1 MVIRAR
7 ILALCILLV
16 ACGGDDNTT
25 REVDAN
31 EVDSQTEVEVIDN
44 SLVPGATALPGPA
57 IRFSFARAAFFDA
70 PVPSLDLI
78 DGNGH
83 PDLSKWPRDR
93 GGFVDGLVQIAQ
105 GTDGASLAGAVF
117 FSFDAALPAAIG
129 DDIGAHLEAL
139 IVDVDATSSEL
150 GLVRKAALKYEVDGG
165 PYGTTNM
172 VSILPTQGLALRPKT
187 RYAALLTRK
196 DASATSPFGRS
207 QALADLLAGHALPAL
222 GTNRVGVYVA
232 ALESAR
238 DKSAIDPTTIVGATV
253 FTTADPVSEL
263 ATYLAAAKAEPKPDY
278 SGFTLSETFDRFCVY
293 EKTITLPDYQHG
305 EPPFMNAGEGT
316 WRLAGGKPEVVRRA
330 ESRVFVT
337 VPRSLPPA
345 AGYPTVVFIRTGG
358 GGDRPLIDRGL
369 RAEAHGEP
377 IVPTGTGPAMNLAAA
392 GWAGITWDG
401 PHGGARNPNGA
412 DEQFLMFNVTNPAGT
427 RDNIRQTALEAVLV
441 RDSLATIT
449 IDTSDCAGAGPGA
462 TFDDDQTAIMGHSMG
477 GWIAPIAMA
486 NSPKFKT
493 AILSGAGAGWIANI
507 VYKKSPLDVRPLAE
521 TLIGY
526 SAINR
531 TLGDFDPALT
541 LLQWAGEAA
550 DPQSYGKEAQTPQR
564 NVLMIE
570 GIVDTYILP
579 PIANATALSLRL
591 DLAGIAQDVNDERLA
606 EYTPLVELLPL
617 AGTHQISL
625 PARDNRS
632 GHTAVIVQ
640 ALGDELEDGHE
651 AMFQTPGPKRQYRC
665 FLESLQA
672 ASIPTVVV
680 AGDDEWAPCLPAAGG
695 DRP

>member
-7 ILALCILLV
+7 VLFSLLLT
-16 ACGGDDNTT
+16 ASAAGCGGSDDST

-31 EVDSQTEVEVIDN
+31 EIDATVEVEVVDD

-57 IRFSFARAAFFDA
+57 IRFSFERAAFFDA

-83 PDLSKWPRDR
+83 PDLSGWPRDR

-105 GTDGASLAGAVF
+105 GTDGASLAGAIF
-117 FSFDAALPAAIG
+117 FSFDAPLPEAVG
-129 DDIGAHLEAL
+129 NDIGAHLEAQ
-139 IVDVDATSSEL
+139 IVDVDPDSDEL
-150 GLVRKAALKYEVDGG
+150 GKVRVAALKYEVDGG

-172 VSILPTQGLALRPKT
+172 VSALPTQGLALRPKT
-187 RYAALLTRK
+187 RYAAVLTRK
-196 DASATSPFGRS
+196 GAASEFGRS
-207 QALADLLAGHALPAL
+207 QPLADLLAGRALPAL
-222 GTNRVGVYVA
+222 GTAKVAVYVA

-238 DKSAIDPTTIVGATV
+238 DKAAIDPASIVGATV

-263 ATYLAAAKAEPKPDY
+263 ATYLTAAKAEPKPDLT
-278 SGFTLSETFDRFCVY
+278 GFTLSETFDRFCVY
-293 EKTITLPDYQHG
+293 EKTVTLPDYQHG
-305 EPPFMNAGEGT
+305 EPPFMNVGEGT

-330 ESRVFVT
+330 ISRVFVT
-337 VPRSLPPA
+337 VPRNLPPT

-358 GGDRPLIDRGL
+358 GGDRPLIDRGI
-369 RAEAHGEP
+369 RGEAHGEP
-377 IVPTGTGPAMNLAAA
+377 IVPTGTGPAMNLAGA

-401 PHGGARNPNGA
+401 PHGGARNPNGG

-427 RDNIRQTALEAVLV
+427 RDNIRQTALEAVLI
-441 RDSLATIT
+441 RDALGTIT
-449 IDTSDCAGAGPGA
+449 IDTSGCEGAGPSA

-521 TLIGY
+521 QLIGY
-526 SAINR
+526 SAIDR

-541 LLQWAGEAA
+541 LLQWAGEEA
-550 DPQSYGKEAQTPQR
+550 DPQSYGKPAMTPQR

-579 PIANATALSLRL
+579 PIANATALSLHL
-591 DLAGIAQDVNDERLA
+591 DLAGDANDAKDDRLDA
-606 EYTPLVELLPL
+606 FTPLIDLLPL
-617 AGTHQISL
+617 AGTQQIPL

-632 GHTAVIVQ
+632 GHTAVVVQ
-640 ALGDELEDGHE
+640 APGDELEDGHE
-651 AMFQTPGPKRQYRC
+651 AMFQTPGPKHQYRC
-665 FLESLQA
+665 FLESLQT
-672 ASIPTVVV
+672 ASSPTVVIG
-680 AGDDEWAPCLPAAGG
+680 GDDEWAPCDPLPVT
-695 DRP
+695 P